1 MPERSV
7 PYLKLDTAN
16 ALPTTLTEKMRGQI
30 RLDPHDG
37 TATDEDALV
46 LIGKRKDGSID
57 AIRVNGIAVQVGDV
71 TLEDHATVLDFAS
84 TYFSVTES
92 PDYEANISPLY
103 TQMHTLGPFHLN
115 DVPGTAATGLTLEFF
130 NTATATGIGTTGSY
144 YAPAAGKI
152 LAAYLNSDASR
163 TAGSAVLRPT
173 VNGTGFVLGSG
184 KPTLDA
190 TNAIRHSVAVPWAS
204 GIAFTAGQRIS
215 CELVTSGWTP
225 IMANVTA
232 LLVIGLTP

>member
-1 MPERSV
+1 MPERSR
-7 PYLKLDTAN
+7 PYVKFDVRAD
-16 ALPTTLTEKMRGQI
+16 LPTSITDKMRGQV
-30 RLDPHDG
+30 RFDPHDG
-37 TATDEDALV
+37 TASDEDSLV
-46 LIGKRKDGSID
+46 FIGKRKDGTIGYV
-57 AIRVNGIAVQVGDV
+57 ALNGIAVQVADV
-71 TLEDHATVLDFAS
+71 TLENRVGILDFDGTFFQA
-84 TYFSVTES
+84 TES

-103 TQMHTLGPFHLN
+103 TQQHTLGPFHLN
-115 DVPGTAATGLTLEFF
+115 DVPGTAATGLTLQFF
-130 NTATATGIGTTGSY
+130 NTTTATGIGTTGSY

-152 LAAYLNSDASR
+152 IAAYLNADASR

-184 KPTLDA
+184 NPTLDA
-190 TNAIRHSVAVPWAS
+190 TNTLRHSVAVAWAN

-225 IMANVTA
+225 ITANVTA